1 MVEAASIGLATS
13 LTRAEHDADLVY
25 PRIERIRD
33 ISGDIAVAV
42 IRAAQAA
49 GVDRQPMLRGLE
61 SSQLKAWVYSKM
73 WNA

>member
-1 MVEAASIGLATS
+1 MVEAASLGLADS
-13 LTRAEHDADLVY
+13 LTEAEHDDDLVY
-25 PRIERIRD
+25 PRIERIRE

-49 GVDRQPMLRGLE
+49 GVDCKLE
-61 SSQLKAWVYSKM
+61 LQDLDAAQLKAWVHSKM